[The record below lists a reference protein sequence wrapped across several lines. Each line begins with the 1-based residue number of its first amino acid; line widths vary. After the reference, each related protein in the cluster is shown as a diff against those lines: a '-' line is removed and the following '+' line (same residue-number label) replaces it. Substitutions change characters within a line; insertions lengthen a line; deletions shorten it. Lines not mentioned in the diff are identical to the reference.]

1 MKKTI
6 LVVDDHIDVIRLV
19 INHLAGQEKYYVLNA
34 NNGEVAC
41 RIAMEKKPD
50 LILMDWDMPVMSG
63 VEATRKLK
71 NQEETF
77 DIPVIIS
84 TGRMTSSDDLKVALE
99 AGAVDY
105 VRKPIDFV
113 ELDARVNTAI
123 RIKEQ
128 NDAIKE
134 LLQKDIELK
143 NRKLSTA
150 SMLIVE
156 KNGLLQEFTGE
167 LQKIES
173 EVSQGSHTV
182 QTHLKNLRKRVN
194 NHLDIDHSWETF
206 RLHFDEVHPDFFQSL
221 TRMFP
226 TLSHKDQKLSAYI
239 KMGLDNKQIAQLL
252 NITPSSTRTALTRLK
267 QKMGLEEDINLRA
280 TIGEMG

>member
-6 LVVDDHIDVIRLV
+6 LVVDDHIDIIRMV
-19 INHLAGQEKYYVLNA
+19 INHLSTQDKFLVLNA
-34 NNGEVAC
+34 NNGELAC
-41 RIAMEKKPD
+41 QIAMEKQPD

-63 VEATRKLK
+63 VEATRRLK
-71 NQEETF
+71 NTEETF

-113 ELDARVNTAI
+113 ELDARINTAI
-123 RIKEQ
+123 RLREQ
-128 NDAIKE
+128 NDAIKS
-134 LLQKDIELK
+134 LLQTDIELK

-156 KNGLLQEFTGE
+156 KNGLLQDFSSE
-167 LQKIES
+167 LQKIEAH
-173 EVSQGSHTV
+173 VNQGKGDIPT
-182 QTHLKNLRKRVN
+182 QLKNLRKRVN
-194 NHLDIDHSWETF
+194 NHLDIDNSWETF
-206 RLHFDEVHPDFFQSL
+206 RLHFDEVHPDFFNAL
-221 TRMFP
+221 TAKFQN
-226 TLSHKDQKLSAYI
+226 LSHKDLKLSAYL

-267 QKMGLEEDINLRA
+267 QKMGLDEELNLRGM
-280 TIGEMG
+280 IGEMG